1 MKHIILFSILF
12 YFSTLQAQDNTYVI
26 GTTTYEINGTYRTTG
41 KPKVVRSEKNKRQ
54 FLINMGYEKL
64 PDGYE
69 VDHIIPLSEGGSDDP
84 SNMQIL
90 TIEEHKRKTSR
101 ERSNNS
107 NSTRIKSSSLNSTSS
122 YPEFKTIYNSNSN
135 TTPTCGALTSK
146 GTFCKRKVK
155 DGGRCASHR

>member
-1 MKHIILFSILF
+1 MKPIILFSILF

-26 GTTTYEINGTYRTTG
+26 GTTTYEINGTYTTTG
-41 KPKVVRSEKNKRQ
+41 KPKVVRDPKNKRV
-54 FLINMGYEKL
+54 FLKSQGYTEIPYGYEI
-64 PDGYE
+64 
-69 VDHIIPLSEGGSDDP
+69 DHIIPLSEGGTDDP
-84 SNMQIL
+84 SNMQLL
-90 TIEEHKRKTSR
+90 TIEEHKRKTAS

-107 NSTRIKSSSLNSTSS
+107 NSTRIEPSTFKSTSTYS
-122 YPEFKTIYNSNSN
+122 EFKTIFHSSSH